1 MITTEQHFNE
11 AKDLLNFLCSWNN
24 NLSGYVFRG
33 HSDESFQLL
42 PSVLRDNSR
51 YLADNQYP
59 RTKVPGQ
66 LRNSDREWHQIQHER
81 IILRDFYKLADN
93 HGLKVPNVEKLRN
106 SLIGRYD
113 YNFTQQGRIEWLS
126 QDILEVAALA
136 QHYGI
141 PTRLLDWSYDP
152 FVSSYFAA
160 SGVTDDSG
168 NLAVWCFNAEYLS
181 TWLNTNSRL
190 KLKLIIPPYSEN
202 SNLSAQRGLF
212 THMPVEFDFSNNDN
226 ASVPVD
232 RTPLDIKLDNILP
245 PEPHTQNREKIFLK
259 LTLPCSKAKD
269 LLKFLLQQGYGE
281 ARIYPGYKGI
291 ANQVMRKYK

>member
-1 MITTEQHFNE
+1 
-11 AKDLLNFLCSWNN
+11 
-24 NLSGYVFRG
+24 
-33 HSDESFQLL
+33 
-42 PSVLRDNSR
+42 
-51 YLADNQYP
+51 
-59 RTKVPGQ
+59 
-66 LRNSDREWHQIQHER
+66 R

-168 NLAVWCFNAEYLS
+168 NLAVW
-181 TWLNTNSRL
+181 
-190 KLKLIIPPYSEN
+190 
-202 SNLSAQRGLF
+202 
-212 THMPVEFDFSNNDN
+212 
-226 ASVPVD
+226 
-232 RTPLDIKLDNILP
+232 
-245 PEPHTQNREKIFLK
+245 
-259 LTLPCSKAKD
+259 
-269 LLKFLLQQGYGE
+269 
-281 ARIYPGYKGI
+281 
-291 ANQVMRKYK
+291 